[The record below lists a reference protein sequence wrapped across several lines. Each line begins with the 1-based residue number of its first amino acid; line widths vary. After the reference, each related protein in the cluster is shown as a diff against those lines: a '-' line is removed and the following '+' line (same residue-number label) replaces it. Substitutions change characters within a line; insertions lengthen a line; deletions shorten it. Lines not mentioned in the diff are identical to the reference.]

1 MSQLLDVADELDR
14 IRKPLEM
21 ALIQPETVAVLKLAA
36 YEIRRL
42 RAENALLKPDVPAAS
57 FD

>member
-1 MSQLLDVADELDR
+1 MSDARDILEELDSPTLHGAYR
-14 IRKPLEM
+14 DEILLRRR
-21 ALIQPETVAVLKLAA
+21 AA
-36 YEIRRL
+36 AEIRRL